1 MYLHIGQGAVVRH
14 ESVIGIF
21 DLDNTT
27 SSHLTRSFLNG
38 EEKAG
43 RVVTLGDE
51 LPKSFVLA
59 SENGNNT
66 VYLSQLSPATI
77 SKRAESNGLE

>member
-1 MYLHIGQGAVVRH
+1 MYLHIGQGTVLRH

-38 EEKAG
+38 EERAG

-51 LPKSFVLA
+51 LPKSFILA
-59 SENGNNT
+59 NENGKNT
-66 VYLSQLSPATI
+66 VYLSQLSPATV